1 MKSKHD
7 IIWLE
12 NIDSTNNEA
21 RRHISTLDNLSVVSA
36 LSQKDGRGQQGNSW
50 LSEAGKN
57 LLFSVVLRLDVQAYD
72 QFVISQMASL
82 AVIDLLG
89 KYDIEAKIKWPN
101 DIYVG
106 DMKICGILIENA
118 VCGKFISHSIVG
130 IGLNV
135 NQKNFD
141 ISLPNPTSMIL
152 SCPTN
157 PEDDSHD
164 FNIHNLL
171 DEYID
176 ILSEYIDRFC
186 HITGGYNRLNHL
198 YLAQM
203 WRKDVK
209 SEFIDNT
216 TSPPSQFTGIIRG
229 ISDIG
234 LLSVETTK
242 GELKEFAFKDISYII

>member
-12 NIDSTNNEA
+12 SIDSTNNEA

-36 LSQKDGRGQQGNSW
+36 LSQKDGRGQRGNSW
-50 LSEAGKN
+50 LSEDGKN
-57 LLFSVVLRLDVQAYD
+57 LLFSVTLRLDVQAYD
-72 QFVISQMASL
+72 QFVISQMAAL
-82 AVIDLLG
+82 AVVDLLAEH
-89 KYDIEAKIKWPN
+89 DIEAKIKWPN

-106 DMKICGILIENA
+106 DRKICGILIENS
-118 VCGKFISHSIVG
+118 VCGKLISHSIVG

-141 ISLPNPTSMIL
+141 ISLPNPTSMVL
-152 SCPTN
+152 SYPRNTEST
-157 PEDDSHD
+157 PED
-164 FNIHNLL
+164 FNIHDLL

-203 WRKDVK
+203 WRKDEEA
-209 SEFIDNT
+209 EFIDNT
-216 TSPPSQFTGIIRG
+216 SSPAKRFSGIIRG
-229 ISDIG
+229 ISDVGHLEI
-234 LLSVETTK
+234 ETKK